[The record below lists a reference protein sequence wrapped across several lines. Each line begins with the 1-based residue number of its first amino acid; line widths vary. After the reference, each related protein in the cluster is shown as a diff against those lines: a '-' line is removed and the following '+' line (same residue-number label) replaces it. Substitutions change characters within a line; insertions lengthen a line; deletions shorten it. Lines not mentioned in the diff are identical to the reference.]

1 MLDALGAYGEHQKVH
16 SPGANEM
23 LPDAIEAREM
33 SSAEWRQAQTIAG
46 RRA

>member
-1 MLDALGAYGEHQKVH
+1 MLDAFGAHGEHRKVH

-33 SSAEWRQAQTIAG
+33 SSAEWRKAHRIAG
-46 RRA
+46 KRD